1 MATRIQFP
9 RLISRGPIE
18 ATQLGRAEA
27 NGNMRSKESG
37 RGRSRFRN
45 EADHGSGAKTISDTR
60 LNAISNR
67 PVLNEKS
74 SGSSINAKLSSS
86 PKAVA
91 SISIAR
97 IWIAGLKP
105 TKSDFAVCADFRRCR
120 MEPRRGCCH
129 DLPTPVVRDPAT
141 RFARVH
147 SC

>member
-74 SGSSINAKLSSS
+74 SGSSCVRVIHKREIVVV
-86 PKAVA
+86 PKG
-91 SISIAR
+91 R
-97 IWIAGLKP
+97 
-105 TKSDFAVCADFRRCR
+105 
-120 MEPRRGCCH
+120 
-129 DLPTPVVRDPAT
+129 
-141 RFARVH
+141 RVH
-147 SC
+147 LDRNDLDRWIEANKE